1 MKLNV
6 ETTHVTDLQV
16 FEECFLVKKDVFH
29 LLSGNS
35 INMYFSPTKKKK
47 KEIGRN
53 KLLILV
59 LWEKKITE
67 SKQSVTKS
75 DLIRHFFSYSGMLQA
90 TSETAL

>member
-47 KEIGRN
+47 KRN
-53 KLLILV
+53 
-59 LWEKKITE
+59 W
-67 SKQSVTKS
+67 
-75 DLIRHFFSYSGMLQA
+75 
-90 TSETAL
+90 